1 MLCILQCKNQHHFML
16 PCFKPNR
23 KYDSSILFTLLR
35 LPVTFISLRSD
46 LPTLKST
53 AVIPP
58 SSLNATWAGAK
69 PTTHNLSFS
78 KKKKRKSNHKN
89 IPKLVRNLSMH
100 YIRKQEGI
108 GTCQLELL
116 KKINKSR
123 SIIHRKSNTT
133 IM

>member
-1 MLCILQCKNQHHFML
+1 ML
-16 PCFKPNR
+16 PFFKPYR
-23 KYDSSILFTLLR
+23 KHDSSILVTLLR

-78 KKKKRKSNHKN
+78 KKKRKSNHKN

-116 KKINKSR
+116 KEINNNR

-133 IM
+133 II